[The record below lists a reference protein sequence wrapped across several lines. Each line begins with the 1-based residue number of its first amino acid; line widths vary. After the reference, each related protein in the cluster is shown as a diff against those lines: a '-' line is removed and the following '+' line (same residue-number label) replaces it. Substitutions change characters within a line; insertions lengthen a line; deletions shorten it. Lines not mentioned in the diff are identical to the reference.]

1 MKAGE
6 IASRIIKH
14 EQSLHK
20 DSGSECM
27 GIGGDTNM
35 NQRNQI
41 RNVIISSQRL
51 DRRSSDRIENIVSD
65 ICGLQYDPNPTI
77 HLNHYMMLWN
87 RKKDFAVEDLDTAA
101 YKEFKITEAFAFKR
115 NMFFVPTNEFAIYRA
130 ALKDVVRWGSSDESW
145 LAAANSPDDL
155 AAEEEL
161 KKGLKGQ
168 PGMTTRQI
176 WECLHLSDE
185 WDAYVKGRRAGDV
198 SFELPIFRAFYRL
211 KRKTDLVTCGRNP
224 GTFKEPLYILKENI
238 GINEWPNSGI
248 NKNDAR
254 AYIIEKLIASFGVT
268 YPVHISHITG
278 IPTAEVKPFFSKLEQ
293 EGKISPM
300 KVGKKLYYIHSSKID
315 LLDQCADQDSEEV
328 RLSSPMDTFV
338 RDQTWLKTF
347 FDYSY
352 TFEYFKKKGMKWP
365 LSILVGNRFVGYF
378 DCKMEWRT
386 RRFIIKEKNIFD
398 SAFNDHKGIEL
409 ALQDLAAFH
418 GAEDIGYS

>member
-1 MKAGE
+1 MSNETCDEK
-6 IASRIIKH
+6 SV
-14 EQSLHK
+14 
-20 DSGSECM
+20 
-27 GIGGDTNM
+27 
-35 NQRNQI
+35 I
-41 RNVIISSQRL
+41 RNVIVASQHL
-51 DRRSSDRIENIVSD
+51 DKRSSDRIEDIVSD

-87 RKKDFAVEDLDTAA
+87 RKKDFAVEDLDAAA

-145 LAAANSPDDL
+145 LAAASSPSDR

-161 KKGLKGQ
+161 KEGLKDQ
-168 PGMTTRQI
+168 PGMTTNQI
-176 WECLHLSDE
+176 WACLHLSDE
-185 WDAYVKGRRAGDV
+185 WDAYIKGRKAGDL

-248 NKNDAR
+248 DKNDAR

-278 IPTAEVKPFFSKLEQ
+278 IPTAEVTPFFSKLEQ
-293 EGKISPM
+293 EGKISSV
-300 KVGKKLYYIHSSKID
+300 KVGKKSYFIHSSKID
-315 LLDQCADQDSEEV
+315 LLDKCADPDSEEV
-328 RLSSPMDTFV
+328 RLISPMDILV

-386 RRFIIKEKNIFD
+386 KRFIIKEKNIFD
-398 SAFNDHKGIEL
+398 SAFNDHKGIKL

-418 GAEDIGYS
+418 GAEGIVEKR

>member
-1 MKAGE
+1 MSNKICDE
-6 IASRIIKH
+6 KSV
-14 EQSLHK
+14 
-20 DSGSECM
+20 
-27 GIGGDTNM
+27 
-35 NQRNQI
+35 I
-41 RNVIISSQRL
+41 RNIIISSQYL
-51 DRRSSDRIENIVSD
+51 DIKSTQSIEDIVSD

-87 RKKDFAVEDLDTAA
+87 RKKDFTVEDLDVTA
-101 YKEFKITEAFAFKR
+101 YKDYKITEAFAFKR
-115 NMFFVPTNEFAIYRA
+115 NMFFVPTNEFAIYRV
-130 ALKDVVRWGSSDESW
+130 ALKDVVRWGSSDEIW
-145 LAAANSPDDL
+145 LAAANSPSDL

-161 KKGLKGQ
+161 KKGLRDK
-168 PGMTTRQI
+168 PGMTTNQI
-176 WECLHLSDE
+176 WECLNLSYE
-185 WDAYVKGRRAGDV
+185 WAAYVKGRKAGDL

-248 NKNDAR
+248 DKNEAR

-278 IPTAEVKPFFSKLEQ
+278 IPTVEVTPFFSELEQ
-293 EGKISPM
+293 EGKISPV
-300 KVGKKLYYIHSSKID
+300 KVGKKSCYIHSSKID
-315 LLDQCADQDSEEV
+315 LLDKGTAQDSEEV
-328 RLSSPMDTFV
+328 RLISPMDILV

-386 RRFIIKEKNIFD
+386 KRFIIKEKNIFNPD
-398 SAFNDHKGIEL
+398 FNDYKGIDAAIEE
-409 ALQDLAAFH
+409 LAAFH
-418 GAEDIGYS
+418 EAKEIIKKA

>member
-1 MKAGE
+1 MSNE
-6 IASRIIKH
+6 
-14 EQSLHK
+14 
-20 DSGSECM
+20 
-27 GIGGDTNM
+27 TNYEKSV
-35 NQRNQI
+35 I
-41 RNVIISSQRL
+41 RNVIISSQHL
-51 DRRSSDRIENIVSD
+51 DKRSSNSIENIVSD

-87 RKKDFAVEDLDTAA
+87 RKKDFAVEDLDAAA

-130 ALKDVVRWGSSDESW
+130 ALKDVVRWGASDESW
-145 LAAANSPDDL
+145 LAKASSPSDL

-161 KKGLKGQ
+161 KKGLKEQ
-168 PGMTTRQI
+168 PGMTTNQI
-176 WECLHLSDE
+176 WEFMHLSDE
-185 WDAYVKGRRAGDV
+185 WDAYVKGRRAGDL

-224 GTFKEPLYILKENI
+224 GTFREPLYVLKENI

-248 NKNDAR
+248 GKNDAR

-278 IPTAEVKPFFSKLEQ
+278 IPTVEVTPFFSKLEQ

-300 KVGKKLYYIHSSKID
+300 KVGKKSCYIHSSRVD
-315 LLDQCADQDSEEV
+315 LLDKCAVSDNEEV
-328 RLSSPMDTFV
+328 RLISPMDILV
-338 RDQTWLKTF
+338 RDQAWLKTF

-378 DCKMEWRT
+378 DCKIEWRT
-386 RRFIIKEKNIFD
+386 KRFIIKEKTIFD
-398 SAFNDHKGIEL
+398 SAFNNHKGIEL

-418 GAEDIGYS
+418 GAEDIVEKR

>member
-1 MKAGE
+1 MSNEACDEK
-6 IASRIIKH
+6 SV
-14 EQSLHK
+14 L
-20 DSGSECM
+20 
-27 GIGGDTNM
+27 
-35 NQRNQI
+35 
-41 RNVIISSQRL
+41 RNVILSSQHL
-51 DRRSSDRIENIVSD
+51 DKRSSKPIEEIVSD

-87 RKKDFAVEDLDTAA
+87 RKKDFTVEDLDTAA
-101 YKEFKITEAFAFKR
+101 YKSFKITEAFAFKR

-145 LAAANSPDDL
+145 FAAANSPSDR
-155 AAEEEL
+155 AAEDEL
-161 KKGLKGQ
+161 KKRLKDQ
-168 PGMTTRQI
+168 PGMTTNQI
-176 WECLHLSDE
+176 WAFLHLSDE
-185 WDAYVKGRRAGDV
+185 WNAYVKGRRAGDL

-238 GINEWPNSGI
+238 GIKEWPNAGI
-248 NKNDAR
+248 DKNDAR

-268 YPVHISHITG
+268 NPVHISHITG
-278 IPTAEVKPFFSKLEQ
+278 IPTAEVTPFFSQLEQ
-293 EGKISPM
+293 EGKISQI
-300 KVGKKLYYIHSSKID
+300 KVGKKSYAIHSSKIE
-315 LLDQCADQDSEEV
+315 LLHPYAEQDSDEV
-328 RLSSPMDTFV
+328 RLISPMDVLV

-386 RRFIIKEKNIFD
+386 RRFIIKEKNLFD
-398 SAFNDHKGIEL
+398 SAFDHHKGIEL

-418 GAEDIGYS
+418 GAEDIVEKK

>member
-1 MKAGE
+1 MSNKTYDEKSA
-6 IASRIIKH
+6 
-14 EQSLHK
+14 
-20 DSGSECM
+20 
-27 GIGGDTNM
+27 
-35 NQRNQI
+35 I
-41 RNVIISSQRL
+41 RNVIIASQHL
-51 DRRSSDRIENIVSD
+51 DKRSSKPVEDIVSD

-87 RKKDFAVEDLDTAA
+87 RKSDFAVEDLDAAA

-145 LAAANSPDDL
+145 LAAANSPEDL

-161 KKGLKGQ
+161 KEGLKDQ
-168 PGMTTRQI
+168 PGLTTNQI
-176 WECLHLSDE
+176 WECLHLSEE
-185 WDAYVKGRRAGDV
+185 WDAYVKHRKAGDL
-198 SFELPIFRAFYRL
+198 SSELPIFRAFYRL

-238 GINEWPNSGI
+238 GIKEWPNAGI
-248 NKNDAR
+248 HKNEAR
-254 AYIIEKLIASFGVT
+254 AIIIEKLIASFGVT

-278 IPTAEVKPFFSKLEQ
+278 IPTAEVTPFFSKLEQ
-293 EGKISPM
+293 EGKISPL
-300 KVGKKLYYIHSSKID
+300 KVGKKSCYIHWAKTG
-315 LLDQCADQDSEEV
+315 LLGQCPNQDTEEV
-328 RLSSPMDTFV
+328 RLISPMDILV

-386 RRFIIKEKNIFD
+386 KRFLIKEKNIFD
-398 SAFNDHKGIEL
+398 TAFEHHEGIEL
-409 ALQDLAAFH
+409 ALQNLAAFH
-418 GAEDIGYS
+418 GAEDIAWR

>member
-1 MKAGE
+1 MKIE
-6 IASRIIKH
+6 TSHDK
-14 EQSLHK
+14 SV
-20 DSGSECM
+20 
-27 GIGGDTNM
+27 
-35 NQRNQI
+35 I
-41 RNVIISSQRL
+41 RNIIISSQHL
-51 DRRSSDRIENIVSD
+51 DKRSSGSIEDIVSD

-87 RKKDFAVEDLDTAA
+87 RKKDFAAHDLDAAA
-101 YKEFKITEAFAFKR
+101 YQEFKITEAYAFKR

-130 ALKDVVRWGSSDESW
+130 ALKDVVSWGSSDESY
-145 LAAANSPDDL
+145 LAAADSPSDL

-161 KKGLKGQ
+161 RKGLKDQ
-168 PGMTTRQI
+168 PGMTTSQI
-176 WECLHLSDE
+176 WACLHLSEE
-185 WDAYVKGRRAGDV
+185 WDAYVKGRRAGDL
-198 SFELPIFRAFYRL
+198 SFDLPIFRAFYRL

-238 GINEWPNSGI
+238 GIHEWPNSGI
-248 NKNDAR
+248 DKNDAR

-278 IPTAEVKPFFSKLEQ
+278 IPTAEVTPFFSKLEQ
-293 EGKISPM
+293 EGKISPL
-300 KVGKKLYYIHSSKID
+300 KAGKKSSYIHSSKMG
-315 LLDQCADQDSEEV
+315 LLNTYTDQDSEEV
-328 RLSSPMDTFV
+328 RLISPMDVLV

-386 RRFIIKEKNIFD
+386 KRFLIKEKNIFD
-398 SAFNDHKGIEL
+398 SAFINHKGIEL
-409 ALQDLAAFH
+409 ALQELAAFH
-418 GAEDIGYS
+418 GAEDIVEKK

>member
-1 MKAGE
+1 MQDPGGPRGKRGKE
-6 IASRIIKH
+6 IFLFGFRGT
-14 EQSLHK
+14 
-20 DSGSECM
+20 DSMSN
-27 GIGGDTNM
+27 GICVEKSV
-35 NQRNQI
+35 I
-41 RNVIISSQRL
+41 RNVIIASQYL
-51 DRRSSDRIENIVSD
+51 DKRSSASIADIVSG

-87 RKKDFAVEDLDTAA
+87 RKKDFAVADLDVAA
-101 YKEFKITEAFAFKR
+101 YKEFQITEAFAFKR

-145 LAAANSPDDL
+145 LAAANSLEDL

-161 KKGLKGQ
+161 KQGLKDQ

-185 WDAYVKGRRAGDV
+185 WDAYVKGRRAGDL

-211 KRKTDLVTCGRNP
+211 KRRTDLVTCGRNP

-238 GINEWPNSGI
+238 GIKEWPNAGI
-248 NKNDAR
+248 GKEDAR
-254 AYIIEKLIASFGVT
+254 AWLMEKLIASFGVT

-278 IPTAEVKPFFSKLEQ
+278 IPTAEVTPFFSKLEQ
-293 EGKISPM
+293 EGKILPV
-300 KVGKKLYYIHSSKID
+300 KVGKKSCYIHSSKAV
-315 LLDQCADQDSEEV
+315 LLDKSVDQDSVEV
-328 RLSSPMDTFV
+328 RLISPMDILV

-386 RRFIIKEKNIFD
+386 GRFLIKEKNIFD
-398 SAFNDHKGIEL
+398 SAFNGHRGIEM

-418 GAEDIGYS
+418 GAGDIVEIK